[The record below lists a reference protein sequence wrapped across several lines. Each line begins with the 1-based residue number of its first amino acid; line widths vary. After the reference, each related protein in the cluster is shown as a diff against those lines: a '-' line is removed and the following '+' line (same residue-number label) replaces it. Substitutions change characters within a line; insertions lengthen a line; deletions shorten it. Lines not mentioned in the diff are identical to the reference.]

1 MKICTNVNFFFFI
14 YIKLFCFSP
23 TKAGS
28 KLDMF
33 TNVKSQMTGWL
44 GSGIPIPGLRKTEA
58 AAEEAGVAAEADEA
72 AQPEASSG
80 QDLAK
85 DEDDNS
91 RYIRY
96 GVIHAM
102 RSLTNTYS
110 WTMIQARVIK
120 NLTNE
125 HLFFRM
131 GLN

>member
-1 MKICTNVNFFFFI
+1 
-14 YIKLFCFSP
+14 
-23 TKAGS
+23 
-28 KLDMF
+28 MF

-58 AAEEAGVAAEADEA
+58 TAEEAGAAAEAVEA
-72 AQPEASSG
+72 IQPEVSSA

-102 RSLTNTYS
+102 RSLTDNELFFLF
-110 WTMIQARVIK
+110 WKIIQARGIK
-120 NLTNE
+120 NILKTSNINNN
-125 HLFFRM
+125 LFKKGIKSIPFKKVPFI
-131 GLN
+131 